1 MHYKQKNKNKQKIWM
16 KVIRNFVNIPCNGQC
31 YRRRTGRSLWAKW
44 KTDKTLEKKVSWA
57 SHLIH
62 WLCCA
67 CCSVV
72 AVIRVCSSCSS
83 GLCSNFFRC
92 WPSAKGASFASGMPL
107 KAIQADCTRTG
118 QALTSGASDALKT
131 GFTDDEAKPLPAIC
145 LRQWR
150 QKGQTTVKTSVKC
163 LGIKLC
169 ALKGIYALYLSG
181 IKAEIVLNLLSW
193 PMQVAE

>member
-1 MHYKQKNKNKQKIWM
+1 MLPAPDWSVSAGQMKNRQNTRKKSQLS
-16 KVIRNFVNIPCNGQC
+16 FSSH
-31 YRRRTGRSLWAKW
+31 SL
-44 KTDKTLEKKVSWA
+44 VV
-57 SHLIH
+57 
-62 WLCCA
+62 LCLL
-67 CCSVV
+67 
-72 AVIRVCSSCSS
+72 
-83 GLCSNFFRC
+83 LCSCCDLCLLIVLIGDYAATSTAVGRRQ
-92 WPSAKGASFASGMPL
+92 KGASFASGMPS

-118 QALTSGASDALKT
+118 RALTSWRIENRVS
-131 GFTDDEAKPLPAIC
+131 TDDEAKPLPAIC

-150 QKGQTTVKTSVKC
+150 PKGQTTVKTSVKC

>member
-1 MHYKQKNKNKQKIWM
+1 MLPAPDWSVSAGQMKNRQNTRK
-16 KVIRNFVNIPCNGQC
+16 
-31 YRRRTGRSLWAKW
+31 
-44 KTDKTLEKKVSWA
+44 KKVSWA

-83 GLCSNFFRC
+83 GLCSNFYRC
-92 WPSAKGASFASGMPL
+92 WPSAKRCELCVRHAFKSDSGWL
-107 KAIQADCTRTG
+107 HADRSS
-118 QALTSGASDALKT
+118 LNERSVWRIENRV
-131 GFTDDEAKPLPAIC
+131 FTDDEAKPLPAIC

-150 QKGQTTVKTSVKC
+150 PKGQATVKTSVKC